1 MHVEIRAA
9 GDKTVLIPQSVRQR
23 LRRRC
28 WRSVICSLLILVLL
42 LLVPLA
48 ALAAVI
54 FGHAVRPQPTGNR
67 SLLARTLLLY
77 DSTVDHGY
85 GETKQTGYRVRC
97 VLHAPV
103 RLTGPNTRLCF
114 YPCKGAYVLVGAND
128 QDC

>member
-9 GDKTVLIPQSVRQR
+9 GDETVLIPQSVRQR
-23 LRRRC
+23 LQRRC

-67 SLLARTLLLY
+67 SLPARTLVAL
-77 DSTVDHGY
+77 
-85 GETKQTGYRVRC
+85 QFYR
-97 VLHAPV
+97 
-103 RLTGPNTRLCF
+103 
-114 YPCKGAYVLVGAND
+114 
-128 QDC
+128 